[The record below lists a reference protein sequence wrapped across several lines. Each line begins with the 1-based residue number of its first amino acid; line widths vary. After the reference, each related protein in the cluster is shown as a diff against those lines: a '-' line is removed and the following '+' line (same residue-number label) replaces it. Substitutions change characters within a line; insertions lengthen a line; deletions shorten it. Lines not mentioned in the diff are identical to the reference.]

1 MEDWIRLLLSMDRH
15 LFSSLEL
22 CWEFLTFS
30 VIAMGLV
37 WNARNKL
44 FHESVPVD
52 VVKIARLADKLT
64 IEHVKAQRA
73 KLLRAQEYNP
83 VQKWRA
89 PPSDWLKVNTDA
101 SFKDGLCAVAILV
114 RDSSG
119 AIVHAAGFKSWAH
132 DVVAAEALAI
142 AKALSI
148 LDKAGVHQVLFES
161 DSLVAVNLILHDDI
175 PPDWTAK
182 VDIEAAKFLL
192 SHWPMWH
199 VCNIPRLKN
208 SAADLLAKWAFHRG
222 WNGTI
227 PHNCI
232 PLDIFCEE
240 SLVPPFVTLDC
251 FDFE

>member
-1 MEDWIRLLLSMDRH
+1 MKDPKPPGTE
-15 LFSSLEL
+15 
-22 CWEFLTFS
+22 
-30 VIAMGLV
+30 
-37 WNARNKL
+37 
-44 FHESVPVD
+44 
-52 VVKIARLADKLT
+52 IARPA
-64 IEHVKAQRA
+64 
-73 KLLRAQEYNP
+73 
-83 VQKWRA
+83 
-89 PPSDWLKVNTDA
+89 DA

-222 WNGTI
+222 WSGTI

-240 SLVPPFVTLDC
+240 SSVPPFVTLDC